1 MATFN
6 LNKDDTLFLFI
17 DFQEKLMPAMFENS
31 RVIDISRKAYDFSK
45 IVDVEKL
52 FTTQYRKGLG
62 GLIEEFRDEDHDV
75 LDKSEFSCY
84 LNPETKEKIDKLN
97 KKNIVLFGQEAHIC
111 AFQTG
116 RDLLEAGYNVFVVEE
131 AMTSRT
137 LENKKNGIELLRN
150 IGAYI
155 INFELLIFDILKSA
169 KNPSFKEAQALI
181 K

>member
-62 GLIEEFRDEDHDV
+62 GLIEEFKMEDDKA
-75 LDKSEFSCY
+75 LDKTEFSCY
-84 LNPETKEKIDKLN
+84 LNPEIKEVIDKFE

-116 RDLLEAGYNVFVVEE
+116 RDLIEAGYNVFVVDD
-131 AMTSRT
+131 AITSRT
-137 LENKKNGIELLRN
+137 LENKNNGVELLRDM
-150 IGAYI
+150 GAYI
-155 INFELLIFDILKSA
+155 INFELLLFDILKCA
-169 KNPSFKEAQALI
+169 KHPCFKEAKALI